1 MVCPFLLC
9 YSFSAACFNILLTE
23 QSTFRGIFMD
33 YVLPALAGF
42 VAISSVLLSPKAQTE
57 GAFFRGLSATGEQ
70 PGLLTLTFSQVTT
83 WIFARSL
90 LNAAILGFYYG
101 LWGTLAYAFYYFSFI
116 TGGRIV
122 DHLRFEHGF
131 DSVQGF
137 LNARFGRW
145 GTGCY
150 NFVVGIRLIS
160 EVFANLLVIGILFGA
175 SGSQTYTLSILVFAG
190 ITLFYSMLGGL
201 RASLRTDLFQMI
213 LFLGTLG
220 MLVVLV
226 IGSRSVGISDLWFK
240 PFEISRP
247 GPVLMVVALLQIWSY
262 PMHDPV
268 MMDRGFLADRETTR
282 RSFFHACWIS
292 FLCILTFGSLGILAG
307 ANAMSGE
314 LMNDTLLRLLG
325 ELPMLI
331 FSGCLIISAMS
342 TLDSTLSSS
351 AKLVASDMGVLRMSL
366 RNGRMVMAAF
376 MLVGL
381 ALVFWGNKDLFSAV
395 AVSGTASMY
404 LAPVVFFSL
413 WGRRDDIPV
422 WSYLFSFILAL
433 GGAVLYFTESS
444 GHSSLLPEIH
454 KYTKLLYICVTVLGF
469 GCLSFWLGGLFNRTA
484 SVEEDS

>member
-1 MVCPFLLC
+1 L
-9 YSFSAACFNILLTE
+9 
-23 QSTFRGIFMD
+23 D
-33 YVLPALAGF
+33 YVLPVLAGF

-57 GAFFRGLSATGEQ
+57 GSFFKGLSASGEQ
-70 PGLLTLTFSQVTT
+70 PGLLTLVFSQVTT

-101 LWGTLAYAFYYFSFI
+101 IWGTLAYAFYYFSFM

-122 DHLRFEHGF
+122 DYIRFEHGF
-131 DSVQGF
+131 QSVQSF
-137 LNARFGRW
+137 LAARFGPW

-150 NFVVGIRLIS
+150 NFVIGVRLIS

-175 SGSQTYTLSILVFAG
+175 AGSNSYTLTILAFAG
-190 ITLFYSMLGGL
+190 VTLFYSMLGGL
-201 RASLRTDLFQMI
+201 RASLRTDLFQMV
-213 LFLGTLG
+213 LFLGTLA

-226 IGSRSVGISDLWFK
+226 INSNAVTFNDLWFK
-240 PFEISRP
+240 PFEMTQP

-262 PMHDPV
+262 PMHDPI

-292 FLCILTFGSLGILAG
+292 FLCILTFGCMGVLAG
-307 ANAMSGE
+307 ANAISGE
-314 LMNDTLLRLLG
+314 SMNDALMRLLG
-325 ELPMLI
+325 EWPMLV

-366 RNGRMVMAAF
+366 RNGRMVMAVF
-376 MLVGL
+376 MLLGL
-381 ALVFWGNKDLFSAV
+381 VLVFTGNKDLFSAV

-413 WGRRDDIPV
+413 WGKRSDIPV
-422 WSYLFSFILAL
+422 WSYLFTFVLAL
-433 GGAVLYFTESS
+433 SGAALYFTESS
-444 GHSSLLPEIH
+444 GHSALLGDLH
-454 KYTKLLYICVTVLGF
+454 KYTKLLYICISILVL
-469 GCLSFWLGGLFNRTA
+469 GCLSYWLGGLFNR
-484 SVEEDS
+484 SDSSRVKA

>member
-1 MVCPFLLC
+1 L
-9 YSFSAACFNILLTE
+9 
-23 QSTFRGIFMD
+23 D
-33 YVLPALAGF
+33 YVLPVLAGF

-57 GAFFRGLSATGEQ
+57 GSFFKGLSASGEQ
-70 PGLLTLTFSQVTT
+70 PGLLTLVFSQVTT

-101 LWGTLAYAFYYFSFI
+101 IWGTLAYAFYYFSFM

-122 DHLRFEHGF
+122 DYIRFEHGF
-131 DSVQGF
+131 QSVQSF
-137 LNARFGRW
+137 LAARFGPW

-150 NFVVGIRLIS
+150 NFVIGVRLIS

-175 SGSQTYTLSILVFAG
+175 AGSNTYTLTILAFAG
-190 ITLFYSMLGGL
+190 VTLFYSMLGGL

-213 LFLGTLG
+213 LFLGTLA

-226 IGSRSVGISDLWFK
+226 INSNAVTFNNLWFK
-240 PFEISRP
+240 PFEMTQP

-262 PMHDPV
+262 PMHDPI

-292 FLCILTFGSLGILAG
+292 FLCILTFGCIGVLAG
-307 ANAMSGE
+307 ANAVSGE
-314 LMNDTLLRLLG
+314 SMNDALLRLLG
-325 ELPMLI
+325 EWPMLV

-376 MLVGL
+376 MLLGL
-381 ALVFWGNKDLFSAV
+381 VLVFMGNKDLFSAV

-413 WGRRDDIPV
+413 WGKRSDIPV
-422 WSYLFSFILAL
+422 WSYVFTFVLAL
-433 GGAVLYFTESS
+433 SGAALYFTESS
-444 GHSSLLPEIH
+444 GHSALLGDLH
-454 KYTKLLYICVTVLGF
+454 KYTKLLYICVSILVL
-469 GCLSFWLGGLFNRTA
+469 GCLSYWLGGLFNRSA
-484 SVEEDS
+484 SSRVKA

>member
-1 MVCPFLLC
+1 
-9 YSFSAACFNILLTE
+9 
-23 QSTFRGIFMD
+23 MD

-57 GAFFRGLSATGEQ
+57 GSFFKGLSASGEQ
-70 PGLLTLTFSQVTT
+70 PGLLTLVFSQVTT

-101 LWGTLAYAFYYFSFI
+101 IWGTLAYAFYYFSFM

-122 DHLRFEHGF
+122 DCLRFEHGF
-131 DSVQGF
+131 HSVQSF
-137 LNARFGRW
+137 LAARFGTW

-150 NFVVGIRLIS
+150 NFVIGVRLIS

-175 SGSQTYTLSILVFAG
+175 AGSNTYTLTILAFAG
-190 ITLFYSMLGGL
+190 VTLFYSMLGGL
-201 RASLRTDLFQMI
+201 RASLRTDLFQMV
-213 LFLGTLG
+213 LFLGTLV

-226 IGSRSVGISDLWFK
+226 INSHAVAFNDLWFK
-240 PFEISRP
+240 PFEMTQP
-247 GPVLMVVALLQIWSY
+247 GPVLMAVALLQIWSY

-292 FLCILTFGSLGILAG
+292 FLCILTFGCMGVLAG
-307 ANAMSGE
+307 ANAISGE
-314 LMNDTLLRLLG
+314 SMNDALMRLLG
-325 ELPMLI
+325 EWPMLV

-366 RNGRMVMAAF
+366 RNGRMVMAVF
-376 MLVGL
+376 MLLGL
-381 ALVFWGNKDLFSAV
+381 VLVFTGNKDLFSAV

-413 WGRRDDIPV
+413 WGKRSDIPV
-422 WSYLFSFILAL
+422 WSYLFTFVLAL
-433 GGAVLYFTESS
+433 SGAALYFTESS
-444 GHSSLLPEIH
+444 GHSALLGDLH
-454 KYTKLLYICVTVLGF
+454 KYTKLLYICISILVL
-469 GCLSFWLGGLFNRTA
+469 GCLSYWLGGLINRPA
-484 SVEEDS
+484 NSRIKA

>member
-1 MVCPFLLC
+1 
-9 YSFSAACFNILLTE
+9 
-23 QSTFRGIFMD
+23 MD

-57 GAFFRGLSATGEQ
+57 GAFFKGLSATGEQ

-101 LWGTLAYAFYYFSFI
+101 IWGTLAYAFYYFSFI

-122 DHLRFEHGF
+122 DSLRFEHGF

-137 LNARFGRW
+137 LDARFGSW
-145 GTGCY
+145 GTACY
-150 NFVVGIRLIS
+150 NFVIGVRLIS

-175 SGSQTYTLSILVFAG
+175 AGSQTYTLTILAFAG
-190 ITLFYSMLGGL
+190 VTLFYSMLGGL

-226 IGSRSVGISDLWFK
+226 VGSQNVGLSDLWFK
-240 PFEISRP
+240 PFDFTQP
-247 GPVLMVVALLQIWSY
+247 GPVLMLVALLQIWSY

-292 FLCILTFGSLGILAG
+292 FLCILTFGCLGVLAG
-307 ANAMSGE
+307 ANAQTGE
-314 LMNDTLLRLLG
+314 VMNDVLLRLLG
-325 ELPMLI
+325 EWPMLM

-366 RNGRMVMAAF
+366 RNGRIVMAIF
-376 MLVGL
+376 MILGL
-381 ALVFWGNKDLFSAV
+381 FLVFWGNKDLFSAV
-395 AVSGTASMY
+395 AVSGTAS
-404 LAPVVFFSL
+404 
-413 WGRRDDIPV
+413 
-422 WSYLFSFILAL
+422 
-433 GGAVLYFTESS
+433 
-444 GHSSLLPEIH
+444 
-454 KYTKLLYICVTVLGF
+454 
-469 GCLSFWLGGLFNRTA
+469 
-484 SVEEDS
+484 